1 MNHYIKEINNWQE
14 IIIMLIEEIIN
25 EKEFGAFSRGK
36 AALGNLG
43 RRALGAMGSTKM
55 YNKAIKG
62 KVQQAAMKGANK
74 VSDAY
79 TRWLAA
85 RFPDQDPNFLNSDQ
99 FKEFMKTSNILKGE
113 EAKGFPIF
121 KGLPTVQA
129 AMKKTEPT
137 NFDSKIKSEIFMA
150 IAMAQNIP
158 GGSQGDVPLVKGATT
173 DPKDLQ
179 QIQTALD
186 GMSDA
191 QMAAVIN
198 MASQQLKR

>member
-1 MNHYIKEINNWQE
+1 
-14 IIIMLIEEIIN
+14 MLIEEIIN
-25 EKEFGAFSRGK
+25 EKEFGLYSRGK
-36 AALGNLG
+36 AAVANFG
-43 RRALGAMGSTKM
+43 RSALGAIGSTKM
-55 YNKAIKG
+55 HNKAIKG
-62 KVQQAAMKGANK
+62 KVKQVAMVGANK

-79 TRWLAA
+79 TKWLAA
-85 RFPDQDPNFLNSDQ
+85 RYPEQDPNMLNSDQ

-129 AMKKTEPT
+129 AMKKPEPT
-137 NFDSKIKSEIFMA
+137 NFDSNIKSEIFMA
-150 IAMAQNIP
+150 IAMAQNLP
-158 GGSQGDVPLVKGATT
+158 GGASQGDMPQVKGAST

-179 QIQTALD
+179 QIQKALD

-191 QMAAVIN
+191 QMAAVVN